1 MESVRFEDIKINTL
15 YIDIDND
22 FTDIYKYTISYVE
35 SYDKSTY
42 RVYYMF
48 YSSDSTLYDVN
59 YLNLEK
65 SFYNKNEIQYYNY
78 SKENLSQFDSDIR
91 NRLLEIYRQMILK
104 FPNAIIQD
112 RKRKIKKIRENGRN

>member
-59 YLNLEK
+59 YLDLEK

>member
-22 FTDIYKYTISYVE
+22 FSDNYKHTISYVE

-48 YSSDSTLYDVN
+48 YDSVNKLYDIN
-59 YLNLEK
+59 YLGLEK

-78 SKENLSQFDSDIR
+78 SKENLNQFDSDIR
-91 NRLLEIYRQMILK
+91 NRLSEIYIKMILK

-112 RKRKIKKIRENGRN
+112 RKRKIKELKD